1 MTSNAERF
9 KFTDEHIAFIR
20 LHWDKKPSDLIKL
33 FQQQFDL
40 LINRNVFY
48 KLKKK
53 HNIPSL
59 KHANRYSKEELAF
72 IKANCTLNERILAQ
86 KMEVYFNK
94 PFNPHALKV
103 LRVKRQWLTG
113 RRGRF
118 EKGENL
124 KPIGFERYC
133 KNAKCWLI
141 KASIKRYERKSH
153 YLWRKAGRKI
163 PRGHIIDYKDGN
175 SRNCT
180 LENLELISRVEM
192 AWRKKLQY
200 HQLND
205 EIKPTF
211 SAFVKL
217 KEGINQRKKE
227 KDMEKNQSPNIATQE
242 PTTFTFEFTEH
253 ELQTMAWA
261 WFVLMHNM
269 ETFQALYPAMEKIG
283 SSYAPS
289 IYDQAYEYRP
299 TIRDMHKI
307 IERITSGFKFDQMT
321 NWRILKRIRHFNP
334 KKMEFFEI

>member
-1 MTSNAERF
+1 
-9 KFTDEHIAFIR
+9 
-20 LHWDKKPSDLIKL
+20 
-33 FQQQFDL
+33 
-40 LINRNVFY
+40 
-48 KLKKK
+48 
-53 HNIPSL
+53 
-59 KHANRYSKEELAF
+59 
-72 IKANCTLNERILAQ
+72 
-86 KMEVYFNK
+86 
-94 PFNPHALKV
+94 
-103 LRVKRQWLTG
+103 
-113 RRGRF
+113 
-118 EKGENL
+118 
-124 KPIGFERYC
+124 
-133 KNAKCWLI
+133 
-141 KASIKRYERKSH
+141 
-153 YLWRKAGRKI
+153 
-163 PRGHIIDYKDGN
+163 
-175 SRNCT
+175 
-180 LENLELISRVEM
+180 ENLELISRVEM

>member
-33 FQQQFDL
+33 FQQQFAL

-113 RRGRF
+113 RSGRF
-118 EKGENL
+118 EKGKNL

-163 PRGHIIDYKDGN
+163 PRGYIIDYKDGN

-205 EIKPTF
+205 DIKSTF

-227 KDMEKNQSPNIATQE
+227 KDMEENQSPNIATQE

-261 WFVLMHNM
+261 WFVLMRNM

-334 KKMEFFEI
+334 KKMEFFKI

>member
-113 RRGRF
+113 RSGRF

-133 KNAKCWLI
+133 ENAKCWLI

-153 YLWRKAGRKI
+153 YLWRKASRKI

-227 KDMEKNQSPNIATQE
+227 KDMEENQSPNIATQE

>member
-1 MTSNAERF
+1 
-9 KFTDEHIAFIR
+9 
-20 LHWDKKPSDLIKL
+20 
-33 FQQQFDL
+33 
-40 LINRNVFY
+40 
-48 KLKKK
+48 
-53 HNIPSL
+53 IPSL

-113 RRGRF
+113 RSGRF

-227 KDMEKNQSPNIATQE
+227 KDMEENQSPNIATQE

-334 KKMEFFEI
+334 KKMEFFKI

>member
-20 LHWDKKPSDLIKL
+20 LYWDKKPSDLIKL

-94 PFNPHALKV
+94 PFNPHALNV

-113 RRGRF
+113 RSGRF

-133 KNAKCWLI
+133 ENAKCWLI

-242 PTTFTFEFTEH
+242 PTKFTFEFTEH

-334 KKMEFFEI
+334 KKMEFLKI

>member
-94 PFNPHALKV
+94 PFNPHALNV

-113 RRGRF
+113 RSGRF

-163 PRGHIIDYKDGN
+163 LRGHIIDYKDGN

-227 KDMEKNQSPNIATQE
+227 KDMEENQSPNIATQE

-261 WFVLMHNM
+261 WFVLMRNM

-334 KKMEFFEI
+334 KKMEFFKI

>member
-113 RRGRF
+113 RSGRF

-163 PRGHIIDYKDGN
+163 PHGHIIDYKDGN

-227 KDMEKNQSPNIATQE
+227 KDMEENQSPNIATQE
-242 PTTFTFEFTEH
+242 PTTFTFEFTEY
-253 ELQTMAWA
+253 ELQQLAWL
-261 WFVLMHNM
+261 WFAFKRGIG
-269 ETFQALYPAMEKIG
+269 TFQHIEKAFNVLG
-283 SSYAPS
+283 SNMSS
-289 IYDQAYEYRP
+289 QIYGQAYEYLSVLRS
-299 TIRDMHKI
+299 TNQILN
-307 IERITSGFKFDQMT
+307 RITNDFDIDQMT
-321 NWRILKRIRHFNP
+321 NWRVLKHLRDFNP
-334 KKMEFFEI
+334 KAVKIDF

>member
-33 FQQQFDL
+33 FQQQFAL

-113 RRGRF
+113 RSGRF

-133 KNAKCWLI
+133 KNEKCWLI

-261 WFVLMHNM
+261 WFVLMRNM

-334 KKMEFFEI
+334 KKMEFLKI

>member
-113 RRGRF
+113 RSGRF

-133 KNAKCWLI
+133 ENAKCWLI

-227 KDMEKNQSPNIATQE
+227 KDMEENQSPNIDTQE
-242 PTTFTFEFTEH
+242 PTTFTFEFTEY
-253 ELQTMAWA
+253 ELQQLAWL
-261 WFVLMHNM
+261 WFAFKRGVG
-269 ETFQALYPAMEKIG
+269 TFQHIEKAFNVLG
-283 SSYAPS
+283 SNMSGQ
-289 IYDQAYEYRP
+289 IYGQAYEYLSVLRS
-299 TIRDMHKI
+299 TNQILN
-307 IERITSGFKFDQMT
+307 RITSDFNIDQMT
-321 NWRILKRIRHFNP
+321 NWRVLKHLRGFNP
-334 KKMEFFEI
+334 KAVKIDF

>member
-72 IKANCTLNERILAQ
+72 IKANCTLNGRILAQ

-103 LRVKRQWLTG
+103 LCVKRQWLTG
-113 RRGRF
+113 RSGRF

-227 KDMEKNQSPNIATQE
+227 KDMEENQSPNIATQE
-242 PTTFTFEFTEH
+242 PTTFTFEFTEY
-253 ELQTMAWA
+253 ELQQLAWL
-261 WFVLMHNM
+261 WFAFKRGVS
-269 ETFQALYPAMEKIG
+269 TFQHIERAFNVLG
-283 SSYAPS
+283 SNMSGQ
-289 IYDQAYEYRP
+289 IYGQAYEYLSVLRS
-299 TIRDMHKI
+299 TNQILN
-307 IERITSGFKFDQMT
+307 RITSDFNIDQMT
-321 NWRILKRIRHFNP
+321 NWRVLQHLRSFNP
-334 KKMEFFEI
+334 KAVKIDF

>member
-33 FQQQFDL
+33 FQQQFAL

-113 RRGRF
+113 RSGRF

-180 LENLELISRVEM
+180 LENLEFISRVEM

-227 KDMEKNQSPNIATQE
+227 KDMEENQSPNIATQE

-261 WFVLMHNM
+261 WFVLMRNM

-334 KKMEFFEI
+334 KKMEFLKI